1 MARGSL
7 LSRVSFF
14 ASLGEEELRALSD
27 SCRTRVFKRGEVL
40 FHEEDPGNALYI
52 IESGQVKI
60 VLINPDGDETILRVQ
75 GPGECL
81 GELSLIDGS
90 ARSATA
96 VAIDPVEA
104 LALYRDDFL
113 ALLEK
118 RPSVAL
124 AVMGGLVAL
133 VRRLSEQV
141 QDLTTLDV
149 PGRLA
154 KKLLELAEQHGQPT
168 PNGTRIALRL
178 TQQELAQMI
187 GVTRV
192 SINKQL
198 GYFEERGILTADRDG
213 ITLHKPEELR
223 KRIY

>member
-1 MARGSL
+1 MRATQL
-7 LSRVSFF
+7 ARVSVF
-14 ASLGEEELRALSD
+14 ASLPEEELRAVAD
-27 SCRTRVFKRGEVL
+27 ACRTRTFKRGEVL
-40 FHEEDPGNALYI
+40 FHEEDPGNALFI
-52 IESGQVKI
+52 LESGQVKI
-60 VLINPDGDETILRVQ
+60 VLISDEGSETILRVQ

-90 ARSATA
+90 PRSATA
-96 VAIDPVEA
+96 VALEPVEA

-113 ALLEK
+113 SLIER

-124 AVMGGLVAL
+124 AVMGGLASL

-154 KKLLELAEQHGQPT
+154 KKLLQLAEQHGQPKAD
-168 PNGTRIALRL
+168 GVRIPLRL
-178 TQQELAQMI
+178 TQQELAQMV

-198 GYFEERGILTADRDG
+198 GWFQECGMLTHDREG
-213 ITLHKPEELR
+213 ITIHKPEELR
-223 KRIY
+223 GRIY